1 MDKILKDRITKWH
14 EADEHEEIIVELE
27 GLDRSLWDY
36 ELIGILGRAYNNVGR
51 YEEAISLFMKIAAEG
66 EKDPLWHF
74 RIGYAYFY
82 SSQFQNAITAFNR
95 VLESNPEDEDAKEF
109 LKLSKISV
117 DRAKHNEN
125 IRKLAIERRATED
138 RQPLF
143 ARMDLSQ
150 FWDDSEYALDAY
162 VLAPP
167 TDELIKSVE
176 EELGYKLPASYV
188 ELMKKH
194 NGGVPLN
201 TCFPTELSSYWA
213 EDHIAITGIM
223 GIGREKMYSL
233 CGDLGSQ
240 FMIDHWGYPDIGVVI
255 CDCPSAGHDVV
266 MLDYRHCGK
275 DGEPEVIH
283 VDQESNYEITFLA
296 PDFESFIRGLV
307 SEDEFEY

>member
-1 MDKILKDRITKWH
+1 MDKTLKDRITKWH
-14 EADEHEEIIVELE
+14 EADEHEEIIDELE

-66 EKDPLWHF
+66 ENDPLWHF

-95 VLESNPEDEDAKEF
+95 VLESNPLDEDAKEF
-109 LKLSKISV
+109 LKLSKISI

-125 IRKLAIERRATED
+125 IRKLAIERRAAED

-143 ARMDLSQ
+143 AGMDLSQ
-150 FWDDSEYALDAY
+150 FWDNSEYALDAY

-188 ELMKKH
+188 ELMKQH

>member
-1 MDKILKDRITKWH
+1 MDKKLKDRIMQWH
-14 EADEHEEIIVELE
+14 EADEHEQIIDELE
-27 GLDRSLWDY
+27 GLDQSLWDY
-36 ELIGILGRAYNNVGR
+36 ELVGVLGRAYNNVGR

-66 EKDPLWHF
+66 ERDPLWHF

-82 SSQFQNAITAFNR
+82 SSHFEKAITAFTR
-95 VLESNPEDEDAKEF
+95 VLESDPEDEDAKEL
-109 LKLSKISV
+109 LKWSKIAV
-117 DRAKHNEN
+117 DRDKHNEDV
-125 IRKLAIERRATED
+125 RKLAIERRAAEGK
-138 RQPLF
+138 QPLF
-143 ARMDLSQ
+143 AGMDLAQ
-150 FWDDSEYALDAY
+150 FWDDSKYALDAY

-188 ELMKKH
+188 KLIKQH
-194 NGGVPLN
+194 NGGVPFN
-201 TCFPTELSSYWA
+201 TCFPTEMSTSWA

-283 VDQESNYEITFLA
+283 VDQESNYQITFLA

>member
-1 MDKILKDRITKWH
+1 
-14 EADEHEEIIVELE
+14 
-27 GLDRSLWDY
+27 
-36 ELIGILGRAYNNVGR
+36 
-51 YEEAISLFMKIAAEG
+51 
-66 EKDPLWHF
+66 
-74 RIGYAYFY
+74 
-82 SSQFQNAITAFNR
+82 

-125 IRKLAIERRATED
+125 IRKLAIERRAAED

-143 ARMDLSQ
+143 AGMDLSQ